1 MLAEMRRV
9 GLAPDETSFVTL
21 LGGLRGSHRG
31 GAPIQWAH
39 AEALLSEAL
48 GPRAPPATRRVWN
61 AAVHLLPRSSH
72 FFRSRDPVPMRADDP
87 DFVKRL
93 SQRKDFVKRLSK
105 RAGEEQV
112 GAAARLGN
120 GARAEELAARMRAA
134 GVAPDQRTYTA
145 LVRAS
150 GKDTER
156 AAAHVAPLPTPL

>member
-1 MLAEMRRV
+1 MPRSRGTDRRGRGQVAALRAADLALDR
-9 GLAPDETSFVTL
+9 
-21 LGGLRGSHRG
+21 
-31 GAPIQWAH
+31 
-39 AEALLSEAL
+39 
-48 GPRAPPATRRVWN
+48 
-61 AAVHLLPRSSH
+61 HLLAAFLQARPRPRH
-72 FFRSRDPVPMRADDP
+72 NV
-87 DFVKRL
+87 VKRL